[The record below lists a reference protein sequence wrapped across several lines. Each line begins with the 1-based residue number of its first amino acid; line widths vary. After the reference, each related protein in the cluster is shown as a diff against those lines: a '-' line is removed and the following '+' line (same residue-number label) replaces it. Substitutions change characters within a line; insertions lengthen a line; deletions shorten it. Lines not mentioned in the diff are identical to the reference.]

1 VPHLVTRRALALAAA
16 VVLLAAAPPHL
27 AARPVE
33 VAIAT
38 TDGTIVVRLDP
49 AHAPITTKNFLH
61 YVDAHTY
68 DGTSFYRTVSKTN
81 EPQSNIE
88 VIQGGL
94 NPQTTNPMIAP
105 IKLEP
110 TNATGL
116 HNVDGV
122 ISMARTADPNS
133 ATTEFFICIGDNRFL
148 DAGGPLGPG
157 YAAFGKVVRGMDVV
171 RRIQRSHANGET
183 LDPAVKILK
192 ISRVR

>member
-1 VPHLVTRRALALAAA
+1 MRAATLALAACGL
-16 VVLLAAAPPHL
+16 LLAAAPHP

-33 VAIAT
+33 VAIRT

-49 AHAPITTKNFLH
+49 AHAPLTTKNFLH
-61 YVDAHTY
+61 YVDAGTY
-68 DGTSFYRTVSKTN
+68 DGTAFYRTVAKAN
-81 EPQSNIE
+81 EPQSKIE

-94 NPQTTNPMIAP
+94 NPQTTNPMIQP
-105 IKLEP
+105 IALEP
-110 TNATGL
+110 TSRTGL
-116 HNVDGV
+116 HNVDGE
-122 ISMARTADPNS
+122 ISMARTTDPNS

-183 LDPAVKILK
+183 LDPPVKILR